1 MIDFAKQLNPAQWE
15 AVRSPGGPML
25 VIAGAG
31 SGKTRTIVYRLA
43 WLVGQGVAP
52 DSILLLTFTRKAA
65 AQMLERA
72 SALLGSE
79 GAALA
84 GVQGGTF
91 HSFAFSLLRRF
102 PGALGRDR
110 LTVMDQSEAQAA
122 VANVRDELGLAR
134 GDKSFPKRA
143 MVLAL
148 ISKARNKE
156 LPLEEILSAEA
167 FHLLPHVPALAQIA
181 AGYEKY
187 KAESGLLDYD
197 DLLSGLEKLLATHEP
212 AREWVR
218 RRISHV
224 MVDEY
229 QDTNPVQARLV
240 RLLAGEGGNVMAV
253 GDDAQSIYAFR
264 GADVQNILR
273 FPRDFPGASLV
284 RLEQNYR
291 STQPILD
298 LTNALLAQ
306 ARERYDKNLFT
317 RRAGGPRPRLIRPLS
332 DRTQAQ
338 VVAKLVMELARDR
351 PLHDIAVL
359 FRASYHAFPLEAVL
373 NRMGVKYQKFGGVRF
388 TEAAHVRDVLA
399 YLRLLVNPADGPAF
413 ARILEH
419 VRGVGPKTCSG
430 LHAALLAGEAGAVKH
445 ACARRP
451 EVAAILE
458 FVDGLRKR
466 PAAPAALLERI
477 VEHYKPILREKHP
490 DDFPTRESGLEQL
503 LKIAAEY
510 RDPAQFLA
518 DLSLESP
525 DEDEGRGRENALV
538 LSTVHS
544 AKGLEWSA
552 VLVIDLVEE
561 RFPSRHAMNRPE
573 DLEEERRLLY
583 VACTRARDSLTLFV
597 PAAVGNF
604 AGGSDPAAASPFVA
618 ALPGSAYEEWRESY
632 VGGLTQVQ
640 ARTPDLGF
648 YASRAS
654 GAVPRRPEPDPGV
667 DPESRHGG
675 SQLPPDEAPAPAVPA
690 APAAPAAAPGRLG
703 YCRHKIFGRGKIIAA
718 PGPDKFKVNFPGFG
732 VKVILRDYLELEAE
746 G

>member
-1 MIDFAKQLNPAQWE
+1 MIDFEKQLNPAQWE
-15 AVRSPGGPML
+15 AVRSEGGPML

-43 WLVGQGVAP
+43 WLVGQGIAP

-65 AQMLERA
+65 SQMLQRA
-72 SALLGSE
+72 AALLGSE

-122 VANVRDELGLAR
+122 VAAIRSDLDLAR

-143 MVLAL
+143 MVLSL
-148 ISKARNKE
+148 ISKSRNKE
-156 LPLEEILSAEA
+156 IPLEEILSAEA
-167 FHLLPHVPALAQIA
+167 FHLLPHAPSIARIA
-181 AGYEKY
+181 AGYEAY
-187 KAESGLLDYD
+187 KAENGLLDYD
-197 DLLSGLEKLLATHEP
+197 DLLSGLEKLLTSHEP
-212 AREWVR
+212 AREYVR
-218 RRISHV
+218 RRIAHV

-273 FPRDFPGASLV
+273 FPKEFPGARIV

-298 LTNALLAQ
+298 LTNALLSQ

-317 RRAGGPRPRLIRPLS
+317 QRAGGPRPRLVRTLS

-338 VVAKLVMELARDR
+338 VVAKQVLEMAHDR

-359 FRASYHAFPLEAVL
+359 FRASYHAFALEAVL
-373 NRMGVKYQKFGGVRF
+373 NRLGVKYQKFGGVRF
-388 TEAAHVRDVLA
+388 TEAAHIKDVLA
-399 YLRLLVNPADGPAF
+399 YLRLMVNPADGPAF
-413 ARILEH
+413 FRILEH
-419 VRGVGPKTCSG
+419 VKGVGPKTCAG
-430 LHAALLAGEAGAVKH
+430 LHAAMLAGDAAKLKG
-445 ACARRP
+445 ACAKRP
-451 EVAAILE
+451 GVAAILG
-458 FVDGLRKR
+458 FVDGLRR
-466 PAAPAALLERI
+466 TPAGPGALLERI
-477 VEHYKPILREKHP
+477 AAHYRPILQEKHP
-490 DDFPTRESGLEQL
+490 DDYPTRESGLEQL
-503 LKIAAEY
+503 AKIAAGY
-510 RDPAQFLA
+510 RDTAQFLA

-525 DEDEGRGRENALV
+525 DEEGRDEARGRENALV

-583 VACTRARDSLTLFV
+583 VACTRARDTLTLFV

-604 AGGSDPAAASPFVA
+604 TGGTEPAAASPFVA
-618 ALPGSAYEEWRESY
+618 ALPYSTYEEWRESY
-632 VGGLTQVQ
+632 VGGLAQVADRAPAPLSYA
-640 ARTPDLGF
+640 AR
-648 YASRAS
+648 AA
-654 GAVPRRPEPDPGV
+654 APDPGV
-667 DPESRHGG
+667 DPESLHGG
-675 SQLPPDEAPAPAVPA
+675 SQVPPEEAPAAPSPAPAPARPAVP
-690 APAAPAAAPGRLG
+690 PGRLG
-703 YCRHKIFGRGKIIAA
+703 YCRHKIFGRGKIVGV
-718 PGPDKFKVNFPGFG
+718 PGPGKYKVNFPGFG
-732 VKVILRDYLELEAE
+732 LKVILADYLELENS
-746 G
+746 

>member
-1 MIDFAKQLNPAQWE
+1 MIDFEKQLNPAQWE
-15 AVRSPGGPML
+15 AVRSPGGPVL

-65 AQMLERA
+65 AQMLQRA

-122 VANVRDELGLAR
+122 VAAIRDDLNLAR
-134 GDKSFPKRA
+134 GDKSFPKRG
-143 MVLAL
+143 MVLSL

-156 LPLEEILSAEA
+156 IPLEDILSAEA
-167 FHLLPHVPALAQIA
+167 FHLLPHAPAIA
-181 AGYEKY
+181 RIGAGYEAY
-187 KAESGLLDYD
+187 KAENGLLDYD
-197 DLLSGLEKLLATHEP
+197 DLLFGLERLLTEHEP
-212 AREWVR
+212 ARDFVR

-240 RLLAGEGGNVMAV
+240 RLLAGEAGNVMAV

-273 FPRDFPGASLV
+273 FPKEFPGAQLV

-291 STQPILD
+291 STQPILN
-298 LTNALLAQ
+298 LTNALLSQ

-317 RRAGGPRPRLIRPLS
+317 ERQGGPRPRLVRTLS

-338 VVAKLVMELARDR
+338 AAAKLILELARDR
-351 PLHDIAVL
+351 PLHDISVL
-359 FRASYHAFPLEAVL
+359 FRASYHAFALEAVL
-373 NRMGVKYQKFGGVRF
+373 NRLGIKYQKFGGVRF
-388 TEAAHVRDVLA
+388 TEAAHIKDVLA

-419 VRGVGPKTCSG
+419 VKGVGPKTCAG
-430 LHAALLAGEAGAVKH
+430 LHAAVLSGDAAKVKA

-451 EVAAILE
+451 EVAAILG
-458 FVDGLRKR
+458 FVDELRRR
-466 PAAPAALLERI
+466 PAPPAALLSRI
-477 VEHYKPILREKHP
+477 AEHYRPILQEKHP
-490 DDFPTRESGLEQL
+490 DDYPTRESGLEQL
-503 LKIAAEY
+503 QKIAAEY
-510 RDPAQFLA
+510 RDAAQFLA

-525 DEDEGRGRENALV
+525 EEDEGRGRENALV

-604 AGGSDPAAASPFVA
+604 SGGSDPAAASPFVA
-618 ALPGSAYEEWRESY
+618 ALPYSCYEEWRESY
-632 VGGLTQVQ
+632 VGGLAPVQ
-640 ARTPDLGF
+640 ARTP
-648 YASRAS
+648 A
-654 GAVPRRPEPDPGV
+654 PGSFAARSLPP
-667 DPESRHGG
+667 DPESRRGG
-675 SQLPPDEAPAPAVPA
+675 SQVPPGDAPS
-690 APAAPAAAPGRLG
+690 APAAPARPAVPPARLG
-703 YCRHKIFGRGKIIAA
+703 YCRHKIFGRGKIIAI
-718 PGPDKFKVNFPGFG
+718 PGPDKVKVNFPGFG
-732 VKVILRDYLELEAE
+732 VKVILANFLEIEQE
-746 G
+746 TP

>member
-1 MIDFAKQLNPAQWE
+1 MIDFEKQLNPAQWE

-65 AQMLERA
+65 AQMLQRA

-110 LTVMDQSEAQAA
+110 LTVMDQAESQAA
-122 VANVRDELGLAR
+122 VAAIRSDLDLAR
-134 GDKSFPKRA
+134 GDKSFPKRG
-143 MVLAL
+143 MVLSL

-156 LPLEEILSAEA
+156 IPLEDILSAEA
-167 FHLLPHVPALAQIA
+167 FHLLPHAPAIARIA
-181 AGYEKY
+181 AGYEAY
-187 KAESGLLDYD
+187 KAENGLLDYD
-197 DLLSGLEKLLATHEP
+197 DLLSGLERLLTAHEP
-212 AREWVR
+212 AREFVR
-218 RRISHV
+218 RRIGHV

-273 FPRDFPGASLV
+273 FPKEFPGARIV

-298 LTNALLAQ
+298 LTNALLSQ

-317 RRAGGPRPRLIRPLS
+317 RRPGGPRPRLIRTLS

-338 VVAKLVMELARDR
+338 VAAKLVLELARDT

-359 FRASYHAFPLEAVL
+359 FRASYHAFALEAVL
-373 NRMGVKYQKFGGVRF
+373 NRLGVKYQKFGGVRF
-388 TEAAHVRDVLA
+388 TEAAHVKDVLA
-399 YLRLLVNPADGPAF
+399 YLRLMVNPADGPAF
-413 ARILEH
+413 FRVLEH
-419 VRGVGPKTCSG
+419 VKGVGPKTCAG
-430 LHAALLAGEAGAVKH
+430 LHTALLAGDGKKLKA

-451 EVAAILE
+451 EVAAILG
-458 FVDGLRKR
+458 FVDELRRK
-466 PAAPAALLERI
+466 PAPPAQLLERI
-477 VEHYKPILREKHP
+477 TTHYRPILQEKHP
-490 DDFPTRESGLEQL
+490 DDYPTRESGLEQL
-503 LKIAAEY
+503 AKIAAGY
-510 RDPAQFLA
+510 RDTAQFLA

-525 DEDEGRGRENALV
+525 DEEDKGEGRGKENALV

-597 PAAVGNF
+597 PAAVSAFN
-604 AGGSDPAAASPFVA
+604 GGTEPAAASPFVA
-618 ALPGSAYEEWRESY
+618 ALPGNCYEELRESY
-632 VGGLTQVQ
+632 VGGLAPVT

-648 YASRAS
+648 YASRA
-654 GAVPRRPEPDPGV
+654 VPRNAEPDPGV
-667 DPESRHGG
+667 DPESLHGG
-675 SQLPPDEAPAPAVPA
+675 SQVPPHE
-690 APAAPAAAPGRLG
+690 APAAPAPPPAGPAVAPGRLG
-703 YCRHKIFGRGKIIAA
+703 YCRHKIFGRGKVVGV
-718 PGPDKFKVNFPGFG
+718 PGPGKYKVNFPGFG
-732 VKVILRDYLELEAE
+732 LKVILADYLEME
-746 G
+746 

>member
-1 MIDFAKQLNPAQWE
+1 VIDFEKQLNPAQWE

-43 WLVGQGVAP
+43 WLVGKGVAP

-65 AQMLERA
+65 AQMLQRA

-122 VANVRDELGLAR
+122 VAAIREELGLAR

-156 LPLEEILSAEA
+156 IPLEDILTAEA
-167 FHLLPHVPALAQIA
+167 FHLLPHAPAITQIA
-181 AGYEKY
+181 AGYEAY
-187 KAESGLLDYD
+187 KAGSGLLDYD
-197 DLLSGLEKLLATHEP
+197 DLLSGLEKLLTTHEP
-212 AREWVR
+212 AREFVR
-218 RRISHV
+218 RRIAHV

-240 RLLAGEGGNVMAV
+240 RLLAGEAGNVMAV

-273 FPRDFPGASLV
+273 FPKDFPGASLV

-317 RRAGGPRPRLIRPLS
+317 KRQGGPRPRLIRTLS

-338 VVAKLVMELARDR
+338 AAAKLVLELAQDR

-373 NRMGVKYQKFGGVRF
+373 NRLGVKYQKFGGVRF
-388 TEAAHVRDVLA
+388 TEAAHIRDVLA

-413 ARILEH
+413 TRILEH
-419 VRGVGPKTCSG
+419 VKGVGPKTCAG
-430 LHAALLAGEAGAVKH
+430 LHAALLSGDAGKVKS
-445 ACARRP
+445 ACAKRP
-451 EVAAILE
+451 EVAAILD
-458 FVDGLRKR
+458 FVDGLRR
-466 PAAPAALLERI
+466 QPAPPSALLARI
-477 VEHYKPILREKHP
+477 FEHYKPILREKHP
-490 DDFPTRESGLEQL
+490 DDYPTRESGLEQL
-503 LKIAAEY
+503 QKIAAEY
-510 RDPAQFLA
+510 RDTSQFLA

-525 DEDEGRGRENALV
+525 DEDEGRSRENALV

-604 AGGSDPAAASPFVA
+604 SGGSDPAAASPFVA

-632 VGGLTQVQ
+632 VGGLSPVQ

-648 YASRAS
+648 YASRA
-654 GAVPRRPEPDPGV
+654 AVRKPEPDPAV
-667 DPESRHGG
+667 DPESLHGG
-675 SQLPPDEAPAPAVPA
+675 SQLPPGEAPAKAPA
-690 APAAPAAAPGRLG
+690 APAAPATPPGQLG

-732 VKVILRDYLELEAE
+732 VKVILRDYLELE
-746 G
+746 

>member
-1 MIDFAKQLNPAQWE
+1 MIDFEKQLNPAQWE

-65 AQMLERA
+65 SQMLERA

-122 VANVRDELGLAR
+122 VAGVREELGLAK

-156 LPLEEILSAEA
+156 MPLEEILSAEA

-212 AREWVR
+212 ARDWVR

-240 RLLAGEGGNVMAV
+240 RLLAGEKGNVMAV

-291 STQPILD
+291 STQPILVMPLRSMTTMSRAFLPWAAWMKRSSD
-298 LTNALLAQ
+298 GSTGNCWVIDKVLFWKYIRILLPEPETGWCVHCAPGIEWPRMRYPERSHRSDERAEILDAQ
-306 ARERYDKNLFT
+306 KPMLPGHTGSRVQSCRDN
-317 RRAGGPRPRLIRPLS
+317 RPRHGTCPHK
-332 DRTQAQ
+332 AC
-338 VVAKLVMELARDR
+338 
-351 PLHDIAVL
+351 LHMP
-359 FRASYHAFPLEAVL
+359 R
-373 NRMGVKYQKFGGVRF
+373 
-388 TEAAHVRDVLA
+388 
-399 YLRLLVNPADGPAF
+399 
-413 ARILEH
+413 
-419 VRGVGPKTCSG
+419 
-430 LHAALLAGEAGAVKH
+430 
-445 ACARRP
+445 
-451 EVAAILE
+451 
-458 FVDGLRKR
+458 
-466 PAAPAALLERI
+466 
-477 VEHYKPILREKHP
+477 
-490 DDFPTRESGLEQL
+490 
-503 LKIAAEY
+503 
-510 RDPAQFLA
+510 
-518 DLSLESP
+518 
-525 DEDEGRGRENALV
+525 
-538 LSTVHS
+538 
-544 AKGLEWSA
+544 
-552 VLVIDLVEE
+552 
-561 RFPSRHAMNRPE
+561 
-573 DLEEERRLLY
+573 
-583 VACTRARDSLTLFV
+583 
-597 PAAVGNF
+597 
-604 AGGSDPAAASPFVA
+604 
-618 ALPGSAYEEWRESY
+618 ALP
-632 VGGLTQVQ
+632 
-640 ARTPDLGF
+640 
-648 YASRAS
+648 
-654 GAVPRRPEPDPGV
+654 
-667 DPESRHGG
+667 
-675 SQLPPDEAPAPAVPA
+675 
-690 APAAPAAAPGRLG
+690 
-703 YCRHKIFGRGKIIAA
+703 
-718 PGPDKFKVNFPGFG
+718 
-732 VKVILRDYLELEAE
+732 
-746 G
+746 